1 MGKQTSFFSDKTRT
15 EMEKIPEPMLIL
27 RLQPDK
33 IYCEAVTDKLLEF
46 LQIDR
51 ERVEAFF
58 GSEICIPCASETD
71 EGYRLPMVSRRDLRQ
86 KSGRGGNPRILY
98 ASGSRNDRGAPP
110 TECLG
115 GEDAQAA
122 GE

>member
-46 LQIDR
+46 LQ
-51 ERVEAFF
+51 
-58 GSEICIPCASETD
+58 
-71 EGYRLPMVSRRDLRQ
+71 
-86 KSGRGGNPRILY
+86 
-98 ASGSRNDRGAPP
+98 
-110 TECLG
+110 
-115 GEDAQAA
+115 
-122 GE
+122 